1 MSSKTADK
9 PKKGNGVSAS
19 PLDVSGSSSV
29 PGSTAAASF
38 TNGNGHGASSGINIS
53 VCADS
58 DGDSSIAAE
67 DSLCATP
74 TRVCHKYPVLHLI
87 HTRHILEWPP
97 FFNSCRVLRRSWM

>member
-9 PKKGNGVSAS
+9 PKKENGEPFSLHLPMIVSHPLLFLNAGVSAS

-38 TNGNGHGASSGINIS
+38 TNGKGHGASSGINIS

-58 DGDSSIAAE
+58 GRE
-67 DSLCATP
+67 RE
-74 TRVCHKYPVLHLI
+74 RV
-87 HTRHILEWPP
+87 R
-97 FFNSCRVLRRSWM
+97 M